1 MLYSFQA
8 ESSQHLN
15 YQFPV
20 GNFLTNVDE
29 KYFNLIESETNWE
42 DIKGNNDHAGESLK
56 INSNG
61 APDSNALTET
71 DRKYFNVVKT
81 EDGISK
87 FLTSNPN
94 QVRIPQFQFHQVQQ
108 ENKKPIVGLY
118 LQDPLL

>member
-1 MLYSFQA
+1 MYFFQA
-8 ESSQHLN
+8 ESSRHLS
-15 YQFPV
+15 YHFPV

-29 KYFNLIESETNWE
+29 KYFNLIESEMNWE
-42 DIKGNNDHAGESLK
+42 DIEGNSDRSLK
-56 INSNG
+56 INNDG

-71 DRKYFNVVKT
+71 DREYFNVVKT

-87 FLTSNPN
+87 FLTNNPN